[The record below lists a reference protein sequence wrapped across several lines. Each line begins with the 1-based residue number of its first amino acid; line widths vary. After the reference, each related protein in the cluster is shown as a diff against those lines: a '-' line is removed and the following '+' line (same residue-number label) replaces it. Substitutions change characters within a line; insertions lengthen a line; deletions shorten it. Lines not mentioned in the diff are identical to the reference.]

1 MKRFAAMIDLQGK
14 HVTVIGGGKVAE
26 RKITSLLDTGA
37 IITVVS
43 PRLTNGL
50 HHLVKNNF
58 IHWKRKRYEKTD
70 TTDAFLIIAATNIT
84 KVNEQVREHSY
95 SYQLVIDAST
105 PQSGNVI
112 MPAVFQKG
120 SLQVAISTNGAS
132 PSIAKKIRD
141 ALKDIIDDDII
152 LQLDDIAKTRKNI
165 ITTNDDPSEKAQ
177 RLQELTKQ
185 FKI

>member
-14 HVTVIGGGKVAE
+14 QVIVIGGGKVAE

-58 IHWKRKRYEKTD
+58 IHWKRKRYEKN
-70 TTDAFLIIAATNIT
+70 AFLIIAATNIT

>member
-43 PRLTNGL
+43 PCLTNGL
-50 HHLVKNNF
+50 NHFVKNNF

-70 TTDAFLIIAATNIT
+70 TTDAFLIIAATNNN
-84 KVNEQVREHSY
+84 KVNEQVRKHSY
-95 SYQLVIDAST
+95 SYQLVINAST

-120 SLQVAISTNGAS
+120 NLQIAISTNGAS
-132 PSIAKKIRD
+132 PSIAKKMRD
-141 ALKDIIDDDII
+141 ALENIIDDDII
-152 LQLDDIAKTRKNI
+152 LQLDNIAKTRKKI
-165 ITTNDDPSEKAQ
+165 ITTIDEPSKKKE